1 MRAIPPFFSSETR
14 IGTAIFVK
22 PLAAIG
28 PFVFGKQGNPRPH
41 HHVITRRT
49 GAASKGFYQLGRAHW
64 LRLLRAEVAAIV
76 DGRDQRGVLERAIA
90 DGIASLRSRLLNEDG
105 GGSSGGGGGDVLVE
119 PDDVVE
125 WVLALET
132 HPAFVDGL
140 PLRRFEA
147 FVLRVGSIPQCW
159 SAMATTLESFYCTN
173 CMMTEPPTAFRGF
186 AALRSFVAFRQHE
199 AIPRAAAKSVVLRGQ
214 GA

>member
-1 MRAIPPFFSSETR
+1 MPKTNGLIAASGFTKIAAPILVSE
-14 IGTAIFVK
+14 
-22 PLAAIG
+22 
-28 PFVFGKQGNPRPH
+28 GKKGIALTLHPRPH

-90 DGIASLRSRLLNEDG
+90 DGIASLRSRPPTEDG

-140 PLRRFEA
+140 PLRRFS
-147 FVLRVGSIPQCW
+147 VIP
-159 SAMATTLESFYCTN
+159 ALLGDETTGLVDHDETLDGE
-173 CMMTEPPTAFRGF
+173 TVA
-186 AALRSFVAFRQHE
+186 SFVRD
-199 AIPRAAAKSVVLRGQ
+199 LRRNRVSESLEGMKV
-214 GA
+214 